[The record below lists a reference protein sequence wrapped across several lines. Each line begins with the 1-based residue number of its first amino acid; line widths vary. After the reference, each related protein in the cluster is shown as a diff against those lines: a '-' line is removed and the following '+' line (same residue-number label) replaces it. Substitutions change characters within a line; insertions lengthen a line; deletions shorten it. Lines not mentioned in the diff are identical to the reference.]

1 MAFVIWCLCGCLFI
15 GLGVFAFFS
24 KKPVGFWAN
33 VKTFAVNDVKKYNAA
48 MGKLFCIY
56 GLVFD
61 LLGLPLLDGQSS
73 PLAIVSVVGVMLS
86 IIVLMVIYVT
96 VIEPKYKKK

>member
-1 MAFVIWCLCGCLFI
+1 M
-15 GLGVFAFFS
+15 
-24 KKPVGFWAN
+24 
-33 VKTFAVNDVKKYNAA
+33 KKYNAA

-61 LLGLPLLDGQSS
+61 LLGLPLLDGQNS
-73 PLAIVSVVGVMLS
+73 PLAIISVVGVMLS